1 MKMMGLAFN
10 QGGII
15 NFLGQQPEVTAPVR
29 AQSHADSPPVQLAYI
44 TDAEKDLLVKS
55 NIHGSMDGKPNPG
68 PAGLESLDDFFTTP
82 GGGIGGGS
90 TANTGPEGPSSSN
103 NQNQNNYAQG
113 DGGSAED
120 YGIKPGQVVDNS
132 GQVYDQTQAGL
143 SAGFSGQSLVPVIE
157 AEQKKLE
164 ELAAKKQEDTLSKL
178 GIEKAETLTD
188 TLLGKAGDI
197 KTSLMGGGEGGDLSL
212 TKEKA
217 YADLPTGM
225 HPLRK
230 QYEYLSKKYG
240 PAWQKTT
247 QAKVL
252 EGYLSGVPVERGG
265 GLGARDD
272 TYGGGEKPQ
281 VDQFGRP
288 IDPEQFKVAEKF
300 RQQLL
305 SNMGMAGSDIGG
317 MNTMGSVGDQLEALK
332 TTGSQLDTR
341 FGFDSAFDDLRYGL
355 SPEQYFNFNQQLMAA
370 DPSAEN
376 QAYKDARPFSSGA
389 GLGALSRFIPGVGA
403 LQTFA
408 GGLFPERDL
417 SGFENYADYE
427 QAGAGFRPLPAV
439 EQSNTM
445 GIGRPNFTGNKFP
458 PDAEAGLPTPPV
470 DPTYPFPV
478 KPPNG
483 GKFPFPVG
491 ITSAFDPRFIGP
503 SFRGSPYTNR
513 GVSPAFYEALRRFS

>member
-1 MKMMGLAFN
+1 MAKEIKNYLKSVKD
-10 QGGII
+10 I
-15 NFLGQQPEVTAPVR
+15 TAPLNWK
-29 AQSHADSPPVQLAYI
+29 SSPDSPPTQLAYI
-44 TDAEKDLLVKS
+44 TQPEIDMLVKA
-55 NIHGSMDGKPNPG
+55 NIHGSMKGKPNKG
-68 PAGLESLDDFFTTP
+68 PKGIMSLDGMGAYDEDSVVSKPKQQQYESAGGASQSSFDQPGAGSMVINNVDYGQAYQDEQNISGGNNNPVTDNQGNAINLSNPNLQPTP
-82 GGGIGGGS
+82 EQVAANNAIQEAKKDSLLRRGLITIMGG
-90 TANTGPEGPSSSN
+90 
-103 NQNQNNYAQG
+103 
-113 DGGSAED
+113 AED
-120 YGIKPGQVVDNS
+120 GNLDLTPDFK
-132 GQVYDQTQAGL
+132 
-143 SAGFSGQSLVPVIE
+143 
-157 AEQKKLE
+157 
-164 ELAAKKQEDTLSKL
+164 DTLP
-178 GIEKAETLTD
+178 A
-188 TLLGKAGDI
+188 
-197 KTSLMGGGEGGDLSL
+197 
-212 TKEKA
+212 
-217 YADLPTGM
+217 GM

-230 QYEYLSKKYG
+230 QYEYLKEKYG
-240 PAWQKTT
+240 PNWANTT